1 MDTAMDSPGRTKGS
15 ERAAAE
21 SRFYDRYAEQVT
33 AETLSPLQVFA
44 PTCLENLYVLEQF
57 GNLRGQRVLDIGC
70 GQGDT
75 SVFFAL
81 RGAEVCALDVSQK
94 MVELTGALAG
104 AHGVGDRV
112 RARACR
118 VEDMDYP
125 DQHFDLVFADG
136 VLHHLDMAAAVPN
149 IVRVM
154 KSGGRGIFLEP
165 QKGSIFSEIYRVF
178 AKDLRTTDERPL
190 EPRDFDF
197 LASQFGHLDHREYHL
212 VSLLL
217 FTMRFVTLK
226 LSGKAFPYWMDDVRQ
241 GKYHPR
247 LLQFLQ
253 TIDDRL
259 LRCVPRLRRY
269 TWMTVITARKTVG

>member
-1 MDTAMDSPGRTKGS
+1 MDLPHRTKVS
-15 ERAAAE
+15 DRAEAE
-21 SRFYDRYAEQVT
+21 SRFYDRYAEQLT
-33 AETLSPLQVFA
+33 TEKLSPVEVFA

-57 GNLRGQRVLDIGC
+57 GDLRGRRVLDIGC

-81 RGAEVCALDVSQK
+81 RGAEVCALDVSEK
-94 MVELTGALAG
+94 MVELTRALAG

-112 RARACR
+112 RTRACR

-125 DQHFDLVFADG
+125 DDHFDLVFADG
-136 VLHHLDMAAAVPN
+136 VLHHLDMPAAVPN

-154 KSGGRGIFLEP
+154 KPGGSGVFLEP
-165 QKGSIFSEIYRVF
+165 QKGSIFSEIYRFF

-197 LASQFGHLDHREYHL
+197 LTGQFGHLEHREYHL

-247 LLQFLQ
+247 LLRLLQ
-253 TIDDRL
+253 NLDDRL
-259 LRCVPRLRRY
+259 LRHVPRLRNY
-269 TWMTVITARKTVG
+269 TWMTVITARKTAD

>member
-1 MDTAMDSPGRTKGS
+1 MDRAMDSPGQTKGS

-21 SRFYDRYAEQVT
+21 SRFYDRYAEQLT

-44 PTCLENLYVLEQF
+44 PTCLENVYVLEQF
-57 GNLRGQRVLDIGC
+57 GDLRGKRVLDIGC

-81 RGAEVCALDVSQK
+81 RGAEVCALDVSEK
-94 MVELTGALAG
+94 MVELTGALASVY
-104 AHGVGDRV
+104 GVGDRV

-125 DQHFDLVFADG
+125 DHHFDLVFADG

-154 KSGGRGIFLEP
+154 KPGGRGIFLEP
-165 QKGSIFSEIYRVF
+165 QKGSIFSEIYRFF
-178 AKDLRTTDERPL
+178 AKDLRTNDERPL
-190 EPRDFDF
+190 EPRDFEF
-197 LASQFGHLDHREYHL
+197 LASQFGHLEHREYHL

-226 LSGKAFPYWMDDVRQ
+226 LSGNAFPYWMDDVRQ

-247 LLQFLQ
+247 LLRFLQ

-259 LRCVPRLRRY
+259 LRRVPRLRKY
-269 TWMTVITARKTVG
+269 TWMTVITARRTVG